1 MQTPCLGLCQSKAV
15 RVVLRVMRPS
25 HPRGKLVK
33 QPRNGTVKK
42 REKSF
47 LCATNCLGQL
57 LIPRAVIGNTIMAKA
72 TECCVISKKKV
83 ACISRNSKNAT
94 HTLFSCLACKSY
106 HAVSHHSSFHL
117 ICNLHFAVNTCGT
130 KKTGQKIGWTG
141 RATSVSVLTSSDW
154 RTCQNICETTI
165 DCVGWVLVN
174 VNCTQKLKGN
184 KIPKFSSAEIS
195 TTKSAM
201 CTPSNLLDPGS
212 TSSRSTCYAFY
223 HHRLHLI
230 S

>member
-1 MQTPCLGLCQSKAV
+1 MQTPCLGLCQSKAA
-15 RVVLRVMRPS
+15 RFVLRVMSPS
-25 HPRGKLVK
+25 HPRGKLAK

-42 REKSF
+42 REKLF

-57 LIPRAVIGNTIMAKA
+57 LIPRAVIGNTTMAKA
-72 TECCVISKKKV
+72 TKCSAISKKKV
-83 ACISRNSKNAT
+83 TVISRNAT
-94 HTLFSCLACKSY
+94 QNLFSCLACKY
-106 HAVSHHSSFHL
+106 YQAVSHHCSFHL

-184 KIPKFSSAEIS
+184 KKPKFSSAEIS

-201 CTPSNLLDPGS
+201 CTPLNLLYPGS